1 MLCKT
6 VVTFARMVSPSKE
19 ALEKMH
25 QYYDGM
31 WGLLWL
37 TLFALQNLGFW
48 EFLRRKTNADFVFL
62 LGITVVVQMS
72 VLFVAGLLN
81 VLPHV
86 TVLLWV
92 FGSFYI
98 VYACW
103 RDRSAAFLRKHYF
116 TAESF
121 LPLLYLILFSLIF
134 SSSFLEKSYWNM
146 TIFLIGGLLLRSF
159 CKRIVFLTLWKRIT
173 SCFRNILLE
182 VRRIYIVDAAGVTR
196 PGIF

>member
-19 ALEKMH
+19 ALEKRH

-48 EFLRRKTNADFVFL
+48 EFLRGKTNADFVFL
-62 LGITVVVQMS
+62 PGITVVVQMS

-103 RDRSAAFLRKHYF
+103 KDRSAAFLRKHYF

-134 SSSFLEKSYWNM
+134 FFFLFGKKLLEYDNFSHWG
-146 TIFLIGGLLLRSF
+146 LIV
-159 CKRIVFLTLWKRIT
+159 K
-173 SCFRNILLE
+173 ILLQKNRFPNFME
-182 VRRIYIVDAAGVTR
+182 ENYLMFQEYPLGSATYIYC
-196 PGIF
+196 

>member
-1 MLCKT
+1 
-6 VVTFARMVSPSKE
+6 MVSPSKE
-19 ALEKMH
+19 ALEKRH

-62 LGITVVVQMS
+62 PGITVVVQMS
-72 VLFVAGLLN
+72 VLFVAWLLN

-103 RDRSAAFLRKHYF
+103 MDRSAAFLRKHYF

-121 LPLLYLILFSLIF
+121 LPLLFLILFSLIF
-134 SSSFLEKSYWNM
+134 FFFLFEKKLLEYDNFSHRG
-146 TIFLIGGLLLRSF
+146 LIV
-159 CKRIVFLTLWKRIT
+159 K
-173 SCFRNILLE
+173 ILLQKNRFPNFME
-182 VRRIYIVDAAGVTR
+182 ENYLMFQEYPLGSATYIYCWCGQSDT
-196 PGIF
+196 PGDILIHL

>member
-1 MLCKT
+1 
-6 VVTFARMVSPSKE
+6 MVSPSKE
-19 ALEKMH
+19 AFEKRH

-62 LGITVVVQMS
+62 PGITVVVQMS

-103 RDRSAAFLRKHYF
+103 KDRSAAFLRKHYF

-121 LPLLYLILFSLIF
+121 LHLLYHILFSLIF
-134 SSSFLEKSYWNM
+134 FSFLFGKKLLESDNFSHWG
-146 TIFLIGGLLLRSF
+146 LIVKALLQKNRFPNFKEENYLMF
-159 CKRIVFLTLWKRIT
+159 QEYPI
-173 SCFRNILLE
+173 E

>member
-19 ALEKMH
+19 ALEKRH

-31 WGLLWL
+31 WGLLWF

-62 LGITVVVQMS
+62 PGITVVVQMS
-72 VLFVAGLLN
+72 VLFVAGLLY

-103 RDRSAAFLRKHYF
+103 KERSAAFLRKHHF

-134 SSSFLEKSYWNM
+134 FFFLFEK
-146 TIFLIGGLLLRSF
+146 
-159 CKRIVFLTLWKRIT
+159 K
-173 SCFRNILLE
+173 LLE
-182 VRRIYIVDAAGVTR
+182 YDNFSHWGLIVKILFQKNRFPNFMEENYLMFQEYPLGSATYIYC
-196 PGIF
+196 